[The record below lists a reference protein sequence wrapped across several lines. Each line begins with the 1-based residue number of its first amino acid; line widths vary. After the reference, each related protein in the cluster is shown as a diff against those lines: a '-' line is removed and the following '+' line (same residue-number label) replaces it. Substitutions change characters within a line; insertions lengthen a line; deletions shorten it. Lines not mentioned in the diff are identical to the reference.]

1 MKVLVNS
8 LKPVLPRAILFRMMP
23 CVALFFSTA
32 AFSQSYPSR
41 PITLVVPYAAGS
53 GVDILARTLA
63 ANLSPRLGQPV
74 IVDARPGAGSV
85 IGTDFVAKSAPNG
98 YTLMLTTNV
107 LPVLP
112 ALYKNVAFNPVSDF
126 THISKIATGSMALVV
141 NPTVFPVKS
150 LGELVAKARAQP
162 GKLNY
167 SSAGNATPHH
177 LGMELLKQQ
186 LGLDIVHI
194 PYKGATGALND
205 LLAGQVPMAM
215 FPVNVVLPYVK
226 DGKLAVIAVSGKGRS
241 VLAPDAPSFEELGLK
256 DLDIDI
262 YYLISGP
269 AKLPPEIT
277 AQLNSEIARTL
288 NDVRGQLLASG
299 LAVERSTPD
308 ALAEKVKADV
318 GRWKELV
325 TKANIT
331 VE

>member
-1 MKVLVNS
+1 MSPRS
-8 LKPVLPRAILFRMMP
+8 LLLRVASCI
-23 CVALFFSTA
+23 ALFWPTA
-32 AFSQSYPSR
+32 AFAQPYPTR

-53 GVDILARTLA
+53 GVDILARVLT
-63 ANLSPRLGQPV
+63 ANLGQRLGQPI
-74 IVDARPGAGSV
+74 IVEAKPGAGSV
-85 IGTDFVAKSAPNG
+85 IGTDYVAKSVPNG

-112 ALYKNVAFNPVSDF
+112 ALYKNVPFSPENDL

-141 NPTVFPVKS
+141 NPAMLPIKS
-150 LGELVAKARAQP
+150 LDELVTRARAQP

-167 SSAGNATPHH
+167 GSAGNGTPHH
-177 LGMELLKQQ
+177 LGMELLKRQ

-205 LLAGQVPMAM
+205 LLGGQVPLAM

-241 VLAPDAPSFEELGLK
+241 ILAPEAPSFDELGLK
-256 DLDIDI
+256 NLDIDI
-262 YYLISGP
+262 YYLVSGP

-277 AQLNSEIARTL
+277 EKLNFEIAGTL
-288 NDVRGQLLASG
+288 NDVRQPLLALG
-299 LAVERSTPD
+299 LVAERSTPD
-308 ALAEKVKADV
+308 ALGALIKSDV
-318 GRWKELV
+318 ARWKELI
-325 TKANIT
+325 TSARIT